1 MQPEKK
7 PQTYAEYAG
16 FYSEEMQRRAKE
28 AGCRNTAE
36 IMDWLDRNYGKD
48 QNGNIH
54 PLKGNYQGFWSV
66 TVRANWRIIF
76 RFEGETVFDVELIDY
91 H

>member
-1 MQPEKK
+1 MPPEKK

-16 FYSEEMQRRAKE
+16 FDTDEMQRRAKD

-54 PLKGNYQGFWSV
+54 PPYRSS
-66 TVRANWRIIF
+66 T
-76 RFEGETVFDVELIDY
+76 
-91 H
+91 